1 MKVRKAV
8 ITAAGR
14 GSRMKYITSIIPKA
28 LLPVFYKEN
37 DQVILRPIIDL
48 ILYSLERVGVEK
60 FGIVVG
66 IHGRLLLEYLFER
79 PNKVFLFQEKPKGFG
94 DAVLRAEDFA
104 GNSPFFVHA
113 DDGVLTGAYQEAKN
127 FFEETNPDCVL
138 LLRKVENPSRYGI
151 VEVNDA
157 GSYMNYK
164 LYKVKSAEEKPKMAK
179 SNIAISAV
187 YIFSPKIF
195 SALREVKV
203 EEDKELELTYG
214 IQRLIENG
222 GEVYG
227 LLIEGVR
234 WLSVGDP
241 KGYIETLN
249 YTFNSP

>member
-37 DQVILRPIIDL
+37 GQIIMRPIIDL
-48 ILYSLERVGVEK
+48 ILDSLESVGVEK

-79 PNKVFLFQEKPKGFG
+79 QNKVFLFQEKPKGFG
-94 DAVLRAEDFA
+94 DAVLRAEDFT

-113 DDGVLTGAYQEAKN
+113 DDGVLTGAYKEAKD
-127 FFEETNPDCVL
+127 FFEEVSPDALL
-138 LLRKVENPSRYGI
+138 LLRKVENPRRYGI
-151 VEVNDA
+151 VEVNEVGYYA
-157 GSYMNYK
+157 NFK
-164 LYKVKSAEEKPKMAK
+164 LFKIKDAEEKPTNPK

-195 SALREVKV
+195 SALKEVKV
-203 EEDKELELTYG
+203 DEDKELELTYG

-227 LLIEGVR
+227 LLLENVK
-234 WLSVGDP
+234 WLNVGDP
-241 KGYIETLN
+241 LSYLETLN
-249 YTFNSP
+249 FTFNS